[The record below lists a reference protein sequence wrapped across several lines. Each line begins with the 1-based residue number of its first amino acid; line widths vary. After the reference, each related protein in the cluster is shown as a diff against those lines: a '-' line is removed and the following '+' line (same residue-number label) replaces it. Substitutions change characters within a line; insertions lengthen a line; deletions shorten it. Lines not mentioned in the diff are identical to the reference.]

1 MGNCHSPRSP
11 TAAELSDHLYFTR
24 LRWDGSRGIAKLHG
38 RTAQLTRAPDLGIEF
53 TSIDY
58 VPEVACCLIRH
69 GFDREI
75 DMTPPEV
82 AACDS
87 FLHSLFGE

>member
-1 MGNCHSPRSP
+1 M
-11 TAAELSDHLYFTR
+11 SDNLYFTR

-38 RTAQLTRAPDLGIEF
+38 RTAQLMRAPDIGIEF
-53 TSIDY
+53 TNIDY

-69 GFDREI
+69 GCDRET
-75 DMTPPEV
+75 DMTPAEV
-82 AACDS
+82 AACDR